1 MSDSSDST
9 SEADFD
15 DATLARIRERT
26 LRAEKKQLH
35 KRKPHNIIPEIEE
48 IIKEE
53 VQE

>member
-1 MSDSSDST
+1 MSDSTDKT
-9 SEADFD
+9 ELDFD
-15 DATLARIRERT
+15 SKTLARIRERT

>member
-1 MSDSSDST
+1 MSNTDSDA
-9 SEADFD
+9 EPDFD
-15 DATLARIRERT
+15 SETLVRIRERT

-35 KRKPHNIIPEIEE
+35 KRKPHNIIPEIED